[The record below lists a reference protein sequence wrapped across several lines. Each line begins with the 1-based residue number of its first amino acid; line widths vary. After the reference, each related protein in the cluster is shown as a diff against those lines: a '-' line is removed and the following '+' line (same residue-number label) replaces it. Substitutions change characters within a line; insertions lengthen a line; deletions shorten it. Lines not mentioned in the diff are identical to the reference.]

1 MLIRRFLPED
11 GDVVAKMVAVTLRE
25 VSSKDY
31 SSEYIEDLISRWPP
45 QYFIDSSLAN
55 HFYVLVAS
63 DEIVGCGA
71 IGPYRD
77 RADESILLSIFVHPA
92 YQGRGLG
99 RKILETLEADEYFL
113 NSRRIELLASLS
125 AENFYLKMGYT
136 YKNGKR
142 KVNDLLLVEM
152 EKVLEKNKFFIC
164 YNI

>member
-1 MLIRRFLPED
+1 MLIRKFLPGD
-11 GDVVAKMVAVTLRE
+11 GERVAALVAKTLRE

-31 SSEYIEDLISRWPP
+31 SAEYIEDLISRWPA

-71 IGPYRD
+71 IGPYKD
-77 RADESILLSIFVHPA
+77 RVDESILLSIFVHPA
-92 YQGRGLG
+92 YQGGGLG
-99 RKILETLEADEYFL
+99 KKILKTLEEDEYFL
-113 NSRRIELLASLS
+113 RSRRIELPASLS

-152 EKVLEKNKFFIC
+152 EKVIEEK
-164 YNI
+164 

>member
-1 MLIRRFLPED
+1 MLIRKFLPGD
-11 GDVVAKMVAVTLRE
+11 GERVAVLVAKTLRE
-25 VSSKDY
+25 VSIKDY
-31 SSEYIEDLISRWPP
+31 SAEYIEDLISRWPA
-45 QYFIDSSLAN
+45 QYFSDSSLAN
-55 HFYVLVAS
+55 HFYVLVAC

-92 YQGRGLG
+92 YQGKGLG
-99 RKILETLEADEYFL
+99 KKILKTLEEDEYFL
-113 NSRRIELLASLS
+113 RSRRIELPASLS

-152 EKVLEKNKFFIC
+152 EKVIEEK
-164 YNI
+164 